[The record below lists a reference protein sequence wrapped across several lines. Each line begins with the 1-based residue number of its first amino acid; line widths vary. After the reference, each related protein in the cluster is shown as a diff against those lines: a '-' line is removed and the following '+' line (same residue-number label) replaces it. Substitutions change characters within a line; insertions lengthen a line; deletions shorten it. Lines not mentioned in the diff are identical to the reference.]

1 MTRRH
6 RFRVAA
12 IVMIVALVAASCGTR
27 LDHDDIVG
35 AASRMGASTGQD
47 PSDPGVPGSDGVPG
61 ASAEAGPSADGVPGG
76 SAEAGPSG
84 KSGTAAG
91 SGGAGEADGGR
102 KSGSGGS
109 GKAANGAP
117 IVIGSAGTA
126 SGLGSAGTQQT
137 GQALRAWAAVTNA
150 KGGIDGRPVKVI
162 VMDDGGDAAKAR
174 SQVQELVEKHKVVA
188 LVSNFGWTASVN
200 AWKDYVEK
208 KRVPAIG
215 GNCATGVWESSPVF
229 FSQCPALN
237 TTAYGSV
244 HVAAKY
250 GRGKKFGALVCS
262 EDAACSV
269 AEDRW
274 FKQGYAKKAGLDP
287 VYHAK
292 ISLSQP
298 DYTSECIQARNAG
311 VEILALAVDP
321 ATTKRIVSSCRRQNF
336 NPQYLPFFGAEAADT
351 PKYVKDVISPQL
363 VFPFAGLSTPAY
375 QEFIAA
381 WRKYRQDQPAFYAT
395 MSWASA
401 KIFEKAARSA
411 KDVTRSGLIDALYKF
426 KNQRFG
432 GLTVPLSYGPKG
444 TDNSPCIFYMK
455 GSAGKWSAPQGD
467 RPSCW

>member
-1 MTRRH
+1 MIRR
-6 RFRVAA
+6 RKCRVTAA
-12 IVMIVALVAASCGTR
+12 AAVVALVAASCGTR

-35 AASRMGASTGQD
+35 AAGSMGTSTGQD
-47 PSDPGVPGSDGVPG
+47 ALDPGAPGSDGVPG
-61 ASAEAGPSADGVPGG
+61 DSAEAGPSVDGVPGG
-76 SAEAGPSG
+76 SAEAGQSG
-84 KSGTAAG
+84 MSGTAAG
-91 SGGAGEADGGR
+91 SEGGR
-102 KSGSGGS
+102 KSASGGP
-109 GKAANGAP
+109 GKAANGEP
-117 IVIGSAGTA
+117 IVIGSAGTS
-126 SGLGSAGTQQT
+126 SGLGSAGTTQT

-200 AWKDYVEK
+200 AWRDYVEK

-215 GNCATGVWESSPVF
+215 GNCFAEVWESSPVF

-237 TTAYGSV
+237 TTLYGAV
-244 HVAAKY
+244 HLVAKH

-262 EDAACSV
+262 EDAACS
-269 AEDRW
+269 AADERW
-274 FKQGYAKKAGLDP
+274 FEQGYAKKAGLEP
-287 VYHAK
+287 SYHAK

-298 DYTSECIQARNAG
+298 DFTSECIQARNAG

-336 NPQYLPFFGAEAADT
+336 NPQYLPAGGAEAADT
-351 PKYVKDVISPQL
+351 PKFVEDAISPQM

-375 QEFIAA
+375 QEFSTA

-395 MSWASA
+395 TSWASA

-444 TDNSPCIFYMK
+444 TDNTDCIFYMK